1 MAKKSKANYGDGT
14 IFYSNSKGKW
24 MGQINTGRDENG
36 KIKRKSVYGDTQQEV
51 KEKLNQIKFKIYS
64 GSFVDTSQITFEQL
78 MKQIIEDKYALNEIQ
93 EQTYIRHLETLKML
107 GSINQIPLQKINYSM
122 LKQLLISMVDYSD
135 STIKKLYMMLNQCF
149 REAQKR
155 KIIAENPM
163 EDLKRPKSR
172 KQKRK
177 VRAMTVE
184 EQQKFLKVI
193 QTEKV
198 RYKEQMLISMFTGM
212 RMGEVNALTPKD
224 INFKFNFINIDK
236 TVSKGRKGSA
246 FVNDSAKTEKGNR
259 TVPINELVKPVV
271 EEVLANYEPTEDGM
285 LFHTTVGTLVTT
297 NQVNMEFKRLLERFD
312 IRDEGL
318 KGELSLHSLRHTYA
332 TRCIEGGMPP
342 KILQNLLG
350 HKDISVTLDTYSDV
364 FENFQTENVA
374 KIDEYMKALGMG
386 A

>member
-1 MAKKSKANYGDGT
+1 
-14 IFYSNSKGKW
+14 
-24 MGQINTGRDENG
+24 
-36 KIKRKSVYGDTQQEV
+36 
-51 KEKLNQIKFKIYS
+51 
-64 GSFVDTSQITFEQL
+64 
-78 MKQIIEDKYALNEIQ
+78 
-93 EQTYIRHLETLKML
+93 
-107 GSINQIPLQKINYSM
+107 
-122 LKQLLISMVDYSD
+122 
-135 STIKKLYMMLNQCF
+135 
-149 REAQKR
+149 
-155 KIIAENPM
+155 
-163 EDLKRPKSR
+163 
-172 KQKRK
+172 
-177 VRAMTVE
+177 MTVE
-184 EQQKFLKVI
+184 KQQKFLKVI
-193 QTEKV
+193 QTERV

-271 EEVLANYEPTEDGM
+271 EEVLVNYEPTEDGM